1 MKTDIEAIANSE
13 TWVVIKTKNKTT
25 DTEGIANR
33 KTGLVMNT
41 VTATD
46 E

>member
-13 TWVVIKTKNKTT
+13 TWVVIKTNKKP
-25 DTEGIANR
+25 DIEGIANR